1 MKTMRAT
8 LRPDSLILRFAVL
21 SLAVVL
27 GLGAVLSVM
36 LTKVVQAQAQ
46 ASASRSAQAISQV
59 AFAPHL
65 SAADFTGGL
74 TRQHREALDG
84 TLIGARGEHPALLA
98 IRLWSASGV
107 LIWGDDKAMVGTV
120 HPPAEEFSE
129 ALTGQVTSEVFDSQ
143 STDRP
148 SGTSG
153 RLLEVYVPIIYPG
166 ESRPAGLFEMYL
178 PYAPVA
184 AAIRD
189 NQRRVQAVLVGGLLT
204 LYVVMLPILAS
215 ASRRLRQQAVDNRR
229 LALHDGLTGLP
240 NRLLLAD
247 RAGQALQQSVRDGQP
262 VALLLLDLDRFRD
275 INDTLGHQVGD
286 LLLQHVAVRLRGR
299 LRAGDTLARLGGD
312 EFAILLPATDA
323 TAGRQVAT
331 ALVTALASP
340 FHVGDVALSVEASI
354 GIAASPDDGQDPHTL
369 LQRADVAMYAAKQ
382 DHTCIE
388 NYSARHDGHSPARL
402 ALLGELRL
410 AIETNQ
416 LVLRYQPKADLS
428 TGALRGL
435 EVLLRWQ
442 HQDHGLIAP
451 DAFIPL
457 AERTGLIHPLT
468 QWVLDHAMSQLVE
481 WRQAGL
487 VTQLAVNVSAR
498 NLTDPTF
505 PDTVAALLQR
515 HDVRPGELEFEIT
528 ESALVAD
535 PTHVE
540 AVLRRFAGMGISVAM
555 DDFGTGY
562 SCLANLERLPLNAI
576 KIDKSFVLAMAGSPD
591 AAAIVQSVI
600 DLGRN
605 LGLTVIAEGVE
616 TEASWQDLAT
626 RGCDIAQGY
635 LLSRPVPADEAGHLL
650 AAWSRRPTSV
660 DTARPT
666 LTV

>member
-1 MKTMRAT
+1 
-8 LRPDSLILRFAVL
+8 
-21 SLAVVL
+21 
-27 GLGAVLSVM
+27 
-36 LTKVVQAQAQ
+36 
-46 ASASRSAQAISQV
+46 
-59 AFAPHL
+59 
-65 SAADFTGGL
+65 
-74 TRQHREALDG
+74 
-84 TLIGARGEHPALLA
+84 
-98 IRLWSASGV
+98 
-107 LIWGDDKAMVGTV
+107 
-120 HPPAEEFSE
+120 
-129 ALTGQVTSEVFDSQ
+129 
-143 STDRP
+143 
-148 SGTSG
+148 
-153 RLLEVYVPIIYPG
+153 
-166 ESRPAGLFEMYL
+166 MYL

-286 LLLQHVAVRLRGR
+286 LLLKHVAVRLRSR

-323 TAGRQVAT
+323 IAGRQVAT
-331 ALVTALASP
+331 ALLTALASP

-354 GIAASPDDGQDPHTL
+354 GIAASPDDGRDPHTL

-410 AIETNQ
+410 AIDTDQ
-416 LVLRYQPKADLS
+416 LVLRYQPKADLI

-635 LLSRPVPADEAGHLL
+635 LLSRPVAADEARHLL
-650 AAWSRRPTSV
+650 AAWSRRPTSIE
-660 DTARPT
+660 TARPT
-666 LTV
+666 LSV